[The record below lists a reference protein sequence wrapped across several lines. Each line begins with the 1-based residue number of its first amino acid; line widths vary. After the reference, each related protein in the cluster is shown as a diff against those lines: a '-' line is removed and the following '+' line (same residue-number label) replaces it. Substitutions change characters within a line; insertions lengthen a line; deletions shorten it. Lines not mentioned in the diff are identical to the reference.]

1 MRDLAL
7 CSASLWMSRSFY
19 VHSMSSKSGLAYI
32 GAANDLERRFTSTD
46 KKLELIH
53 AEIRREDPS
62 LRSG

>member
-1 MRDLAL
+1 
-7 CSASLWMSRSFY
+7 
-19 VHSMSSKSGLAYI
+19 MSSKSGLAYI